1 MPSAINCHAP
11 GKSLEPQAE
20 RVVRL
25 GLTKAL
31 PRLSKP
37 DVKRSLRW
45 TFQALR
51 IVVNDEFAVLDAL
64 LRSLPLCLAP
74 GGRVAIITFH
84 LGEDRRVK
92 KAYQAGR
99 RDGVHA
105 EIAEHVIR

>member
-64 LRSLPLCLAP
+64 LGSPPLCLAP
-74 GGRVAIITFH
+74 GGRVAIITFQRARCPACDMG
-84 LGEDRRVK
+84 LLLSQMY
-92 KAYQAGR
+92 ASQ
-99 RDGVHA
+99 
-105 EIAEHVIR
+105 